1 MEYLSTIREHV
12 IARLMTR
19 HGLSEEEASQA
30 WRQYQL
36 RLLALRLRLSR
47 TPPLDRN

>member
-1 MEYLSTIREHV
+1 MEYPSTLRDHV

-36 RLLALRLRLSR
+36 RILALRLRL
-47 TPPLDRN
+47 TPTLPLDNN